1 MTKRWKAGLPLAGL
15 AAVALLASAC
25 GVSNPGTFT
34 TTVRSGSS
42 LQLTDDAGTPTI
54 AFSVGVAPCSDGRDN
69 DLDSRIDT
77 AGDAQCDSP
86 TDANE
91 RLDGVQA
98 YQAPRWQMA
107 VDSGGAITLDP
118 ATIVFQPLEEC
129 INVVIGIWCMN
140 VTIVGSGAPLTGTI
154 KPADGTIELGFR
166 ANVEIDGVTG
176 FPGLSANC
184 RVGPINGTLNAT
196 DYDKATG
203 QATLTVADM
212 AVPAVSG
219 CGSSGLLNYD
229 TLINDSL
236 SLPGQADVTFLTTT
250 LDAAGNPVG

>member
-1 MTKRWKAGLPLAGL
+1 MRKSWKAGLPLAL
-15 AAVALLASAC
+15 VAVALFVAAC

-34 TTVRSGSS
+34 TNVRSGSS
-42 LQLTDDAGTPTI
+42 LVLTDDAGTPTI
-54 AFSVGVAPCSDGRDN
+54 QFSVGVAPCSDGRDN
-69 DLDSRIDT
+69 DLDTRIDT
-77 AGDAQCDSP
+77 ASDAQCDSP

-140 VTIVGSGAPLTGTI
+140 VTIASSGAPLTGTI
-154 KPADGTIELGFR
+154 KPADGTVELAFR
-166 ANVEIDGVTG
+166 VNVEIDGVTG

-184 RVGPINGTLNAT
+184 RVGPINGTLTAD
-196 DYDKATG
+196 DYDKTTG
-203 QATLTVADM
+203 QATLAVADM

-236 SLPGQADVTFLTTT
+236 ALPGQADVSFLTTT
-250 LDAAGNPVG
+250 LDANGQPVG